1 MRIPLLATAF
11 AGLLALPAAAKTEIT
26 VQFVPWMEGIF
37 TEMKTAFEA
46 SHPDYEV
53 TFLPPYADYDDGLQQ
68 VLRQSIGG
76 QMPDITNQALNRQ
89 KTLIS
94 RGLAVDLTPFIAAEP
109 NWAAEGFGG
118 AMTDVASEGGKT
130 YGLAVAFSSPVAYY
144 NMDLVERAVGKIDT
158 FPTTWPEM
166 IALAAKIDALGEDI
180 SGLYTTADEDWIF
193 QSLVSGSGGRMANED
208 GTEVMFDQEPG
219 AQAFDIFA
227 SMLAEGGMPAT
238 SMNNAVQLFYAGKLG
253 IFLQSINGLNR
264 HTENI
269 GGRFELRTGLF
280 PRNATDGT
288 LAPGGNVNMIL
299 TTDPERQ
306 KAAWAFVRF
315 ISSAD
320 GGEVLVKASGYM
332 PPNALVAERMKAMY
346 EANPNQALSL
356 QQLPLLGEWYAFPG
370 DNGLRIHA
378 KITETLQ
385 ALMNGQLTADEA
397 RTRAAKDVNALLK

>member
-1 MRIPLLATAF
+1 MRVPLLAAAF

-46 SHPDYEV
+46 KHPEYEV

-68 VLRQSIGG
+68 VLRQSISG
-76 QMPDITNQALNRQ
+76 QMPDVTNQALNRQ

-94 RGLAVDLTPFIAAEP
+94 RELAVDLTPFIEAEAD
-109 NWAAEGFGG
+109 WVGEGFGG
-118 AMTDVASEGGKT
+118 PVTDVASEAGKT

-144 NMDLVERAVGKIDT
+144 NMELVERAVGKIDG
-158 FPTTWPEM
+158 FPATWPEM
-166 IALAAKIDALGEDI
+166 IALAAKIDALGDDI

-193 QSLVSGSGGRMANED
+193 QSLVYGSGGRMANED
-208 GTEVMFDQEPG
+208 GTEVMFDKEPG

-238 SMNNAVQLFYAGKLG
+238 TMNNAVQLFYAGKLG
-253 IFLQSINGLNR
+253 IFLQSINGLKR
-264 HTENI
+264 HTDNI
-269 GGRFELRTGLF
+269 GGRFEVKTGLF
-280 PRNATDGT
+280 PRNAPDGT
-288 LAPGGNVNMIL
+288 LAAGGNVNMIL

-306 KAAWAFVRF
+306 KAAWDFVRF
-315 ISSAD
+315 VSSVE

-332 PPNALVAERMKAMY
+332 PPNTLVAERMKALY
-346 EANPNQALSL
+346 DANPNQALSL
-356 QQLPLLGEWYAFPG
+356 QQLPMLGEWYAFPG

-385 ALMNGQLTADEA
+385 ALMNGQMTADEA
-397 RTRAAKDVNALLK
+397 RTRAAADVNDLLK